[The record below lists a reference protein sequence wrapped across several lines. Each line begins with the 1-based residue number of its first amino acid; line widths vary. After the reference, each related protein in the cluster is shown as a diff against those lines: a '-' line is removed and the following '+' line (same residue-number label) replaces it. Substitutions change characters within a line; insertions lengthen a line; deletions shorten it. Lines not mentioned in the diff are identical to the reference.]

1 MRMEY
6 SERMTIRRAADMLGV
21 SVDTLR
27 RWDREGRLRPA
38 GRTIS
43 GWRYYLFTDLKT
55 ILDDLA
61 FHHQKSLMQKT
72 ATAMA
77 RETVHALSAA
87 HHIPLRTRA
96 APTDIPPG
104 NEPRK
109 TSLMGKAQRLL
120 DAVND
125 EDYAMVIDIL
135 TDISGDLKQTEK

>member
-1 MRMEY
+1 MEY
-6 SERMTIRRAADMLGV
+6 SERMTIKRAADMLGV

-27 RWDREGRLRPA
+27 RWDREGRLQPA

-72 ATAMA
+72 ATTMA
-77 RETVHALSAA
+77 QETAHALSAA
-87 HHIPLRTRA
+87 HHVPLRTRA
-96 APTDIPPG
+96 APTNISCSDT
-104 NEPRK
+104 EPQK
-109 TSLMGKAQRLL
+109 TSLIEKAQQLL

-125 EDYAMVIDIL
+125 EDYAVVIDIL
-135 TDISGDLKQTEK
+135 TTISDDLKNAGK